1 METGDVIFIMR
12 GAHNLRLTDVHR
24 VQKNIKEKSQ
34 KEAEALI
41 QLMEV
46 PDFDTSEYVCPQV
59 GSFKRC

>member
-1 METGDVIFIMR
+1 MR

-59 GSFKRC
+59 GSFKHC

>member
-1 METGDVIFIMR
+1 MR

-46 PDFDTSEYVCPQV
+46 PDFDTSEYAW
-59 GSFKRC
+59 